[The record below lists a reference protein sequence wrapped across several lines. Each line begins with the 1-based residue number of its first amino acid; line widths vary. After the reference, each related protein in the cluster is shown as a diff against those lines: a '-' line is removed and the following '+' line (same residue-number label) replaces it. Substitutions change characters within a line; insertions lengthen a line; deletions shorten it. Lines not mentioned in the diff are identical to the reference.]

1 MLGASTFGAKS
12 TSTKETAPPWHSAAA
27 AAVASK
33 NAGVWGSTLPV
44 TPVGGRSPAGSF
56 SSNRR
61 LSNAST
67 NSARSVANAARMSN
81 RVAGGASSLHGTLS
95 NGRLSKEATATA
107 IQLVHNQS
115 SAESRRK
122 LKKAR
127 AVMSAYENHTRAA
140 NAANEAHFRRL
151 NELYGPRG
159 GQGATA
165 SATGSANAAASWA
178 VPPQV
183 SEAAAVAEAFP
194 QQPLTLPSAFP
205 SIASGGGARIFGAA
219 KPLPAAA
226 AAVPSGSG
234 AQGPLLN
241 AFRRNSRRS
250 RSRRRSS
257 RRRSSRSRRSRS
269 QRQQTRRSH

>member
-27 AAVASK
+27 AAAVASK

-44 TPVGGRSPAGSF
+44 TPVGDRSPAGSF

-67 NSARSVANAARMSN
+67 NSAHSVANAARMSN

-107 IQLVHNQS
+107 IQLIHNQS

-165 SATGSANAAASWA
+165 TSATGSANAAASWA
-178 VPPQV
+178 VPN
-183 SEAAAVAEAFP
+183 AAAGMLRPGKAKPVA
-194 QQPLTLPSAFP
+194 PLPVTS
-205 SIASGGGARIFGAA
+205 RIFGAA
-219 KPLPAAA
+219 SPLPAAA
-226 AAVPSGSG
+226 EASSALYGTRVNAPAAAATAAVRASGVL
-234 AQGPLLN
+234 APPLLN
-241 AFRRNSRRS
+241 KNRK
-250 RSRRRSS
+250 RSS
-257 RRRSSRSRRSRS
+257 RRRSSRS